1 VLENQAESIIVRR
14 HGHVL
19 EMRLNRPDKRNAATL
34 DLLQRLASAYGEL
47 DRDPELRVG
56 LVTAEGDHF
65 TGGLDLADVGKH
77 MGADGLS
84 YVPEGGLDPWGIHTA
99 QVTKPVVVAAK
110 GTCYTLGIELIL
122 AADVSVA
129 AHGTRFAQLEV
140 QRGILPFGGA
150 TLRFAER
157 CGWGNAMRWML
168 TGETFD
174 DAEALRIGLVQ
185 ETCAPDDVDARALA
199 LAQSIAQAAP
209 LAVAATLANARLARA
224 AGHAEAG
231 ARLQPELM
239 RLMASNDAKK
249 GFVAFAT
256 RQQAIFS
263 GD

>member
-1 VLENQAESIIVRR
+1 MERIVIIE
-14 HGHVL
+14 HDHVL
-19 EMRLNRPDKRNAATL
+19 EMRLNRAEKRNAA
-34 DLLQRLASAYGEL
+34 DMELLQQLARAYGRLEA
-47 DRDPELRVG
+47 DPQMRVG

-99 QVTKPVVVAAK
+99 QVSKPVVIAAK
-110 GTCYTLGIELIL
+110 GICYTLGIELIL
-122 AADVSVA
+122 AADIAVA

-157 CGWGNAMRWML
+157 CGWGNAMRWIL

-185 ETCAPDDVDARALA
+185 ETCSPDDVDTRALA

-224 AGHAEAG
+224 AGHAEAS

-249 GFVAFAT
+249 GFVAFAS

>member
-1 VLENQAESIIVRR
+1 MERIVIIE
-14 HGHVL
+14 HDHVL
-19 EMRLNRPDKRNAATL
+19 EMRLNRAEKRNAA
-34 DLLQRLASAYGEL
+34 DMELLQQLALAYGRL
-47 DRDPELRVG
+47 NDDPQMRVG

-77 MGADGLS
+77 MGAEGLS

-99 QVTKPVVVAAK
+99 QVSKPVVIAAK
-110 GTCYTLGIELIL
+110 GICYTLGIELIL
-122 AADVSVA
+122 AADIAVA
-129 AHGTRFAQLEV
+129 AHGSRFAQLEV

-185 ETCAPDDVDARALA
+185 ETCSPEDVDARALA

-209 LAVAATLANARLARA
+209 LAVAATLANARLARS

>member
-1 VLENQAESIIVRR
+1 VERIVIIE
-14 HGHVL
+14 HEHVL
-19 EMRLNRPDKRNAATL
+19 EMRLNRAEKRNAA
-34 DLLQRLASAYGEL
+34 DMELLQQLARAYGRLEA
-47 DRDPELRVG
+47 DPQMRVG

-99 QVTKPVVVAAK
+99 QVSKPVVIAAK
-110 GTCYTLGIELIL
+110 GICYTLGIELIL
-122 AADVSVA
+122 AADIAVA

-157 CGWGNAMRWML
+157 CGWGNAMRWIL

-185 ETCAPDDVDARALA
+185 ETCSPDDVDTRALA

-224 AGHAEAG
+224 AGHAEAS

-249 GFVAFAT
+249 GFVAFAS

>member
-1 VLENQAESIIVRR
+1 VERIVIIE
-14 HGHVL
+14 HDHVL
-19 EMRLNRPDKRNAATL
+19 EMRLNRAEKRNAA
-34 DLLQRLASAYGEL
+34 DMELLQQLARAYGRLEA
-47 DRDPELRVG
+47 DPQMRVG

-99 QVTKPVVVAAK
+99 QVSKPVVIAAK
-110 GTCYTLGIELIL
+110 GICYTLGIELIL
-122 AADVSVA
+122 AADIAVA

-157 CGWGNAMRWML
+157 CGWGNAMRWIL

-185 ETCAPDDVDARALA
+185 ETCSPDDVDTRALA

-224 AGHAEAG
+224 AGHAEAS

-249 GFVAFAT
+249 GFVAFAS

>member
-1 VLENQAESIIVRR
+1 MERIVITE
-14 HGHVL
+14 HDHVL
-19 EMRLNRPDKRNAATL
+19 EMRLNRADKRNAA
-34 DLLQRLASAYGEL
+34 DMELLQQLALAYGRL
-47 DRDPELRVG
+47 NDDPQMRVG
-56 LVTAEGDHF
+56 LVPAEGDHF
-65 TGGLDLADVGKH
+65 TGGLDLADVSKH
-77 MGADGLS
+77 LGSDGLN

-99 QVTKPVVVAAK
+99 QVSKPVVIAAK
-110 GTCYTLGIELIL
+110 GICYTLGIELIL
-122 AADVSVA
+122 AADIAVA

-157 CGWGNAMRWML
+157 CGWGNAMRWIL

-185 ETCAPDDVDARALA
+185 ETCSPDDVDTRALA

-224 AGHAEAG
+224 AGHAEAS

>member
-1 VLENQAESIIVRR
+1 MERIVITE
-14 HGHVL
+14 HDHVL
-19 EMRLNRPDKRNAATL
+19 EMRLNRADKRNAA
-34 DLLQRLASAYGEL
+34 DMELLQQLALAYGRL
-47 DRDPELRVG
+47 NDDPQMRVG

-65 TGGLDLADVGKH
+65 TGGLDLADVSKH
-77 MGADGLS
+77 LGAAGLN

-99 QVTKPVVVAAK
+99 QVSKPVVVAAK
-110 GTCYTLGIELIL
+110 GICYTLGIELIL
-122 AADVSVA
+122 AADVAVA

-168 TGETFD
+168 TGDTFEAD
-174 DAEALRIGLVQ
+174 EALRMGLVQ
-185 ETCAPDDVDARALA
+185 ETCSPVDVDARAREI
-199 LAQSIAQAAP
+199 AQAIAQAAP
-209 LAVAATLANARLARA
+209 LAVAATLANARLARS

>member
-1 VLENQAESIIVRR
+1 MERIVIIE
-14 HGHVL
+14 HDHVL
-19 EMRLNRPDKRNAATL
+19 EMRLNRAEKRNAA
-34 DLLQRLASAYGEL
+34 DMELLQQFALAFGRLN
-47 DRDPELRVG
+47 DDPQMRVG

-77 MGADGLS
+77 MGAEGLS

-99 QVTKPVVVAAK
+99 QVSKPVVIAAK
-110 GTCYTLGIELIL
+110 GICYTLGIELIL
-122 AADVSVA
+122 AADIAVA
-129 AHGTRFAQLEV
+129 AHGSRFAQLEV

-185 ETCAPDDVDARALA
+185 ETCSPDDVDTRALA

-209 LAVAATLANARLARA
+209 LAVAATLANARLARS
-224 AGHAEAG
+224 AGHSEAG

>member
-1 VLENQAESIIVRR
+1 MEHIVIIE
-14 HGHVL
+14 HDHVL
-19 EMRLNRPDKRNAATL
+19 EMRLNRAEKRNAA
-34 DLLQRLASAYGEL
+34 DMELLQQLARAFGRLEA
-47 DRDPELRVG
+47 DPQMRVG

-99 QVTKPVVVAAK
+99 QVSKPVVIAAK
-110 GTCYTLGIELIL
+110 GICYTLGIELIL
-122 AADVSVA
+122 AADIAVA
-129 AHGTRFAQLEV
+129 ANGTRFAQLEV

-157 CGWGNAMRWML
+157 CGWGNAMRWIL

-185 ETCAPDDVDARALA
+185 ETCSPDDVDTRALA

-224 AGHAEAG
+224 AGHAEAS

>member
-1 VLENQAESIIVRR
+1 MERIVIIE
-14 HGHVL
+14 HEHVL
-19 EMRLNRPDKRNAATL
+19 EMRLNRAEKRNAA
-34 DLLQRLASAYGEL
+34 DMELLQQLARAYGRLEA
-47 DRDPELRVG
+47 DPQMRVG

-99 QVTKPVVVAAK
+99 QVSKPVVIAAK
-110 GTCYTLGIELIL
+110 GICYTLGIELIL
-122 AADVSVA
+122 AADIAVA

-157 CGWGNAMRWML
+157 CGWGNAMRWIL

-185 ETCAPDDVDARALA
+185 ETCSPDDVDTRALA

-224 AGHAEAG
+224 AGHAEAS

-249 GFVAFAT
+249 GFVAFAS

>member
-1 VLENQAESIIVRR
+1 MDRIVITE
-14 HGHVL
+14 HEHVL
-19 EMRLNRPDKRNAATL
+19 EMRLNRADKRNAA
-34 DLLQRLASAYGEL
+34 DMELLRQLALAYGRL
-47 DRDPELRVG
+47 NDDPKMRVG

-65 TGGLDLADVGKH
+65 TGGLDLADVGQH
-77 MGADGLS
+77 LGADGLR
-84 YVPEGGLDPWGIHTA
+84 YVPEGGLDPWGIHTP
-99 QVTKPVVVAAK
+99 QVSKPVVIAAK
-110 GTCYTLGIELIL
+110 GICYTLGIELIL
-122 AADVSVA
+122 AADVAVA
-129 AHGTRFAQLEV
+129 ATGTQFAQLEV

-168 TGETFD
+168 TGDTFD
-174 DAEALRIGLVQ
+174 ADEALRIGLVQ
-185 ETCAPDDVDARALA
+185 ETCDPTEVDARARE
-199 LAQSIAQAAP
+199 IAQAIARAAP
-209 LAVAATLANARLARA
+209 LAVAATLENARLSRSV
-224 AGHAEAG
+224 GHAEAS

>member
-1 VLENQAESIIVRR
+1 MERIVIIE
-14 HGHVL
+14 HDHVL
-19 EMRLNRPDKRNAATL
+19 EMRLNRAEKRNAA
-34 DLLQRLASAYGEL
+34 DMELLQQLALAYGRL
-47 DRDPELRVG
+47 NDDPQMRVG

-77 MGADGLS
+77 MGAEGLS

-99 QVTKPVVVAAK
+99 QVSKPVVIAAK
-110 GTCYTLGIELIL
+110 GICYTLGIELIL
-122 AADVSVA
+122 AADIAVA
-129 AHGTRFAQLEV
+129 AHGSRFAQLEV

-157 CGWGNAMRWML
+157 CGWGNAMRWIL

-185 ETCAPDDVDARALA
+185 ETCSPDDVDARALA

-224 AGHAEAG
+224 AGHAEAS

>member
-1 VLENQAESIIVRR
+1 VERIVIIE
-14 HGHVL
+14 HEHVL
-19 EMRLNRPDKRNAATL
+19 EMRLNRAEKRNAA
-34 DLLQRLASAYGEL
+34 DMELLQQLARAFGRLEA
-47 DRDPELRVG
+47 DPQMRVG

-99 QVTKPVVVAAK
+99 QVSKPVVIAAK
-110 GTCYTLGIELIL
+110 GICYTLGIELIL
-122 AADVSVA
+122 AADIAVA

-157 CGWGNAMRWML
+157 CGWGNAMRWIL

-185 ETCAPDDVDARALA
+185 ETCSPDDVDTRALA

-224 AGHAEAG
+224 AGHAEAST
-231 ARLQPELM
+231 RLQPELM